1 MPFNIQQ
8 ACILILRI
16 WKKKKAFPALIILI
30 DGTQFLGAESFSLTS
45 SPVDAIFGST
55 YKWLMAGHG
64 TGYALFSSQLIERLH
79 LNLEKLSSIYDR
91 GQLSVKAIGS
101 LLFAMEQLLNTDF
114 EHLMQHKK
122 L

>member
-1 MPFNIQQ
+1 
-8 ACILILRI
+8 
-16 WKKKKAFPALIILI
+16 
-30 DGTQFLGAESFSLTS
+30 
-45 SPVDAIFGST
+45 
-55 YKWLMAGHG
+55 MAGHG

-114 EHLMQHKK
+114 EYLMQHKR